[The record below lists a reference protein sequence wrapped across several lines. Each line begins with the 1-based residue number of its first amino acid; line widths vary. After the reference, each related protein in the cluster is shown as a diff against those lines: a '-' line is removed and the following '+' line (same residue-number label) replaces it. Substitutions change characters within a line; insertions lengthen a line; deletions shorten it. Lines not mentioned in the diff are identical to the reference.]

1 MGAASP
7 THHRLLSTA
16 RLHRHC
22 QSSITPHAPP
32 ISPSFSPSLVAK
44 INVQRRRRAGLW
56 KSKRWPGLA
65 HRIFPDRTSARKNTP
80 PTSPSILLGGGG
92 GEGGTLAARGRR
104 SAQIPKQAQEI
115 QRKEALYDALS
126 YAELK
131 LKEFNDALVKAG
143 DPTGE
148 KHLSALSAP
157 RTGYERLKMYGL
169 RALGV
174 IELTS
179 KTAVFVV
186 FALSFVTL
194 SSMKTEELTSGE
206 TITEV
211 KAAN

>member
-1 MGAASP
+1 PREEEGAPRSP
-7 THHRLLSTA
+7 RPETMSAVRCAARRLGG
-16 RLHRHC
+16 
-22 QSSITPHAPP
+22 
-32 ISPSFSPSLVAK
+32 SLLQRA
-44 INVQRRRRAGLW
+44 QAEERRRLV
-56 KSKRWPGLA
+56 
-65 HRIFPDRTSARKNTP
+65 
-80 PTSPSILLGGGG
+80 PSRLM
-92 GEGGTLAARGRR
+92 R
-104 SAQIPKQAQEI
+104 SRHLTTEAQEI

>member
-1 MGAASP
+1 MSAVRCAAR
-7 THHRLLSTA
+7 RLGG
-16 RLHRHC
+16 
-22 QSSITPHAPP
+22 
-32 ISPSFSPSLVAK
+32 SLLQRA
-44 INVQRRRRAGLW
+44 QAEERRRLV
-56 KSKRWPGLA
+56 
-65 HRIFPDRTSARKNTP
+65 
-80 PTSPSILLGGGG
+80 PSRLM
-92 GEGGTLAARGRR
+92 R
-104 SAQIPKQAQEI
+104 SRHLTTEQAQEI